1 MNNLDNDFCY
11 SFPAVRGVQA
21 GRPFYIATCPLRI
34 IPKIFIYDE
43 EEVPP
48 ELRAQRTLNKTRI
61 PEMSRYLVD
70 NPDDYVFSAL
80 TASVGNEVSFIE
92 QDGAPNIGTLKV
104 SMNASILI
112 NDGQHRR
119 AAIEEAIKHKP
130 ELGQDNIAIVFY
142 IDEGLHRSQQMFA
155 DLNQHAIRPSSS
167 LSTLYD
173 DRDPGARVAKY
184 LANTAKPFIGFTEM
198 EKSSIPI
205 KSNKIFALSAIK
217 HATRAL
223 LQKGPKDAISEEE
236 KQSALRF
243 WNDINDNMLEWKL
256 VQDKKLAVSEFRQEY
271 LTAHGIALQAIAN
284 VGSLLI
290 QCPEKEQHAK
300 LRLLQKIDW
309 RRSNP
314 EWVKRAMMHGKLSK
328 ASSNIFL
335 TALEIK
341 RQLGLKLHE
350 DDLLK
355 EQDLLAS

>member
-1 MNNLDNDFCY
+1 MDNLENDFCY

-48 ELRAQRTLNKTRI
+48 ELRAQRTLNKSRI

-80 TASVGNEVSFIE
+80 TASVGSEVRFIE
-92 QDGAPNIGTLKV
+92 NDGAPNLGVLKV
-104 SMNASILI
+104 SMNTSILI

-119 AAIEEAIKHKP
+119 AAIEEAIKTKP

-142 IDEGLHRSQQMFA
+142 VDEGLNRSQQMFA

-173 DRDPGARVAKY
+173 DRDPGSRVAKF
-184 LANTAKPFIGFTEM
+184 LARNATPFIGFTEM

-223 LQKGPKDAISEEE
+223 LRKGPKDEISESE
-236 KQSALRF
+236 KETALAF
-243 WNDINDNMLEWKL
+243 WNQLNEQLPEWRL
-256 VQDKKLAVSEFRQEY
+256 VQAKSLPVGEFRQDY
-271 LTAHGIALQAIAN
+271 ITAHGIGLQALAH
-284 VGSLLI
+284 VGRDLLDMSQDARSTALI
-290 QCPEKEQHAK
+290 KLKE
-300 LRLLQKIDW
+300 IDW
-309 RRSNP
+309 RKSNP
-314 EWVKRAMMHGKLSK
+314 IWSQRAMQHGRLSK

-335 TALEIK
+335 TTVEIK
-341 RQLGLKLHE
+341 RQIGLKLTDE
-350 DDLLK
+350 DVSKEKELL
-355 EQDLLAS
+355 SI

>member
-1 MNNLDNDFCY
+1 MNTLDNDFCY

-48 ELRAQRTLNKTRI
+48 ELRAQRTLNKARI

-80 TASVGNEVSFIE
+80 TASVGSEVSFIE
-92 QDGAPNIGTLKV
+92 QENAPNIGTLKV
-104 SMNASILI
+104 SMNTSILI

-142 IDEGLHRSQQMFA
+142 IDEGLNRSQQMFA

-173 DRDPGARVAKY
+173 DRDSGARVAKY
-184 LANTAKPFIGFTEM
+184 LANNAKPFIGFTEM
-198 EKSSIPI
+198 EKGSIPV

-217 HATRAL
+217 LATRAL
-223 LQKGPKDAISEEE
+223 LGKGPKDDFSEDE
-236 KQSALRF
+236 KEFALQF
-243 WNDINDNMLEWKL
+243 WNCINDNMTEWKL

-271 LTAHGIALQAIAN
+271 LTAHGIALQAIAI
-284 VGSLLI
+284 VGNHLLDFA
-290 QCPEKEQHAK
+290 EKERVATLEK
-300 LRLLQKIDW
+300 LNSVNW
-309 RRSNP
+309 RKSNP

-341 RQLGLKLHE
+341 RQLGLELSQ
-350 DDLLK
+350 DDLQK
-355 EQDLLAS
+355 EKDLLDS

>member
-1 MNNLDNDFCY
+1 MTSLDNDFCY

-48 ELRAQRTLNKTRI
+48 ELRAQRTLNKARI

-80 TASVGNEVSFIE
+80 TASVGSDVSFVE
-92 QDGAPNIGTLKV
+92 QDNAPNIGTLKV
-104 SMNASILI
+104 SMNTSILI

-119 AAIEEAIKHKP
+119 AAIEEAIKLKP

-142 IDEGLHRSQQMFA
+142 IDEGLNRSQQMFA

-173 DRDPGARVAKY
+173 ERDPGARVAKY
-184 LANTAKPFIGFTEM
+184 LATSAKPFLGFTEM
-198 EKSSIPI
+198 EKGSIPV

-223 LQKGPKDAISEEE
+223 LAKGPKDDISDDE
-236 KQSALRF
+236 KEVALQF
-243 WNDINDNMLEWKL
+243 WECINDNMTEWLL
-256 VQDKKLAVSEFRQEY
+256 VQEKKLAVSEFRQEY
-271 LTAHGIALQAIAN
+271 LTAHGIALQAIAI
-284 VGSLLI
+284 VGHQLLDF
-290 QCPEKEQHAK
+290 PEDKQIEKIKKFQA
-300 LRLLQKIDW
+300 IDW
-309 RRSNP
+309 RKSNP

-341 RQLGLKLHE
+341 RQLGLDLNQE
-350 DDLLK
+350 DLQKEKDLLNT
-355 EQDLLAS
+355 

>member
-1 MNNLDNDFCY
+1 MNHVDNDFCY

-80 TASVGNEVSFIE
+80 TASVGNEVAFIE
-92 QDGAPNIGTLKV
+92 HENAPNMGMLRV

-119 AAIEEAIKHKP
+119 AAIEEAIKLRP

-142 IDEGLHRSQQMFA
+142 IDEGLRRSQQMFA
-155 DLNQHAIRPSSS
+155 DLNQHAIRPSTS

-173 DRDPGARVAKY
+173 MRDPGARIAKY
-184 LANTAKPFIGFTEM
+184 LANNATPFVGFTEM
-198 EKSSIPI
+198 EKSSIPV

-223 LQKGPKDAISEEE
+223 LHKGPKDEISEEE
-236 KQSALRF
+236 KVMALEF
-243 WNDINDNMLEWKL
+243 WNEINENMPEWKL
-256 VQDKKLAVSEFRQEY
+256 VQEKKLSVSEFRQEY
-271 LTAHGIALQAIAN
+271 LTAHGIALQALAN
-284 VGSLLI
+284 VGSQLI
-290 QCPEKEQHAK
+290 GLAEKERKKILSK
-300 LRLLQKIDW
+300 LRDIDW
-309 RRSNP
+309 RRSNS
-314 EWVKRAMMHGKLSK
+314 EWIKRAMMHGKLSK

-341 RQLGLKLHE
+341 RQLGLQITE
-350 DDLLK
+350 DEITKETELLK
-355 EQDLLAS
+355 

>member
-1 MNNLDNDFCY
+1 MNTLDNDFCY

-80 TASVGNEVSFIE
+80 TASVGSEVSFIE
-92 QDGAPNIGTLKV
+92 QENAPNIGTLKV
-104 SMNASILI
+104 SMNTSILI

-142 IDEGLHRSQQMFA
+142 IDEGLSRSQQMFA

-184 LANTAKPFIGFTEM
+184 LANNAKPFIGFTEM
-198 EKSSIPI
+198 EKGSIPV

-223 LQKGPKDAISEEE
+223 LGKGPKDDITEDE
-236 KQSALRF
+236 KQFALQF
-243 WNDINDNMLEWKL
+243 WNCINDNMAEWQL
-256 VQDKKLAVSEFRQEY
+256 VQDKKLAVGEFRQEY
-271 LTAHGIALQAIAN
+271 LTAHGIALQAIAI
-284 VGSLLI
+284 VGNQLLDFA
-290 QCPEKEQHAK
+290 EKERVATLKK
-300 LRLLQKIDW
+300 LNSVNW
-309 RRSNP
+309 RKSNP

-341 RQLGLKLHE
+341 RQLGLELSQ
-350 DDLLK
+350 DDLQK
-355 EQDLLAS
+355 EKDLLDS

>member
-1 MNNLDNDFCY
+1 MNTLDNDFCY

-80 TASVGNEVSFIE
+80 TASVGNDVSFIE
-92 QDGAPNIGTLKV
+92 QDNAPNIGTLKV

-142 IDEGLHRSQQMFA
+142 IDEGLRRSQQMFA

-184 LANTAKPFIGFTEM
+184 LANTAKPFVGFTEM
-198 EKSSIPI
+198 EKSSIPV

-223 LQKGPKDAISEEE
+223 LKKGPKEEISDEE
-236 KQSALRF
+236 KQLALQF
-243 WNDINDNMLEWKL
+243 WNDINDNMPEWKL

-284 VGSLLI
+284 VGCQLLELTE
-290 QCPEKEQHAK
+290 EKRMPLIAK
-300 LRLLQKIDW
+300 MQNIDW
-309 RRSNP
+309 RKSNR
-314 EWVKRAMMHGKLSK
+314 EWIKRAMMHGKLSK
-328 ASSNIFL
+328 AGSNIFL
-335 TALEIK
+335 TAVEIK
-341 RQLGLKLHE
+341 RQLGLPLE
-350 DDLLK
+350 EEELTK
-355 EQDLLAS
+355 EKDLLAS

>member
-1 MNNLDNDFCY
+1 MNHFDNDFCY

-80 TASVGNEVSFIE
+80 TASVGNEVTFVE
-92 QDGAPNIGTLKV
+92 HENAPNIGMLKV

-119 AAIEEAIKHKP
+119 AAIEEAIKLRP

-142 IDEGLHRSQQMFA
+142 VDEGLRRSQQMFA
-155 DLNQHAIRPSSS
+155 DLNQHAIRPSTS

-173 DRDPGARVAKY
+173 ARDPGSRVAKF
-184 LANTAKPFIGFTEM
+184 LANTATPFVGFTEM
-198 EKSSIPI
+198 EKSSIPV

-223 LQKGPKDAISEEE
+223 LEKGPKDSISDEE
-236 KQSALRF
+236 KEAALEF
-243 WNDINDNMLEWKL
+243 WNEVNENMPEWKL
-256 VQDKKLAVSEFRQEY
+256 VQDKKLSVSEFRQEY
-271 LTAHGIALQAIAN
+271 LTAHGIGLQAIAI
-284 VGSLLI
+284 VGSELL
-290 QCPEKEQHAK
+290 QMPKK
-300 LRLLQKIDW
+300 DRSRFLKKLQKIDW
-309 RRSNP
+309 RRSNS
-314 EWVKRAMMHGKLSK
+314 EWIRRAMMHGKLSK

-341 RQLGLKLHE
+341 RKLGLKLSDE
-350 DDLLK
+350 DIVK
-355 EQDLLAS
+355 ESELLAS

>member
-1 MNNLDNDFCY
+1 MEDFQNDFCY

-61 PEMSRYLVD
+61 PEMCRYLVD

-80 TASVGNEVSFIE
+80 TASVGNEVAFVE
-92 QDGAPNIGTLKV
+92 QEGAPNIGTLKV
-104 SMNASILI
+104 SMSASILI

-119 AAIEEAIKHKP
+119 AAIEEAIKVKP

-142 IDEGLHRSQQMFA
+142 VDEGLRRSQQMFA

-173 DRDPGARVAKY
+173 DRDPGAKVAKY
-184 LANTAKPFIGFTEM
+184 LANKAKPFVGYTEM
-198 EKSSIPI
+198 EKSSIPV

-217 HATRAL
+217 HATRTL
-223 LQKGPKDAISEEE
+223 LQKGPKDDISEDE
-236 KQSALRF
+236 KQLALRF
-243 WNDINDNMLEWKL
+243 WELINDSMPEWKL
-256 VQDKKLAVSEFRQEY
+256 VQDKKLAVAEFRQEY

-284 VGSLLI
+284 VGSQLLEYSESDI
-290 QCPEKEQHAK
+290 QLK
-300 LRLLQKIDW
+300 LNMLAKIDW
-309 RRSNP
+309 RKSNP
-314 EWVKRAMMHGKLSK
+314 EWTKRAMMHGKLSK

-341 RQLGLKLHE
+341 RQIGLQLSN
-350 DDLLK
+350 DDLQK
-355 EQDLLAS
+355 EKDLLAP

>member
-1 MNNLDNDFCY
+1 MTSLDNDFCY

-48 ELRAQRTLNKTRI
+48 ELRAQRTLNKARI

-80 TASVGNEVSFIE
+80 TASVGNDVAFVE
-92 QDGAPNIGTLKV
+92 QENAPNIGTLKV
-104 SMNASILI
+104 SMNTSILI

-119 AAIEEAIKHKP
+119 AAIEEAIKLKP

-142 IDEGLHRSQQMFA
+142 IDEGLNRSQQMFA

-173 DRDPGARVAKY
+173 ERDPGARVAKY
-184 LANTAKPFIGFTEM
+184 LATSAKPFIGFTEM
-198 EKSSIPI
+198 EKGSIPI

-223 LQKGPKDAISEEE
+223 LQKGPKDEISGEE
-236 KQSALRF
+236 KQRALKF
-243 WNDINDNMLEWKL
+243 WNDINDNMPEWKL

-271 LTAHGIALQAIAN
+271 LSAHGIALQAIAN
-284 VGSLLI
+284 VGSQLLNCSD
-290 QCPEKEQHAK
+290 QEQQAMFQ
-300 LRLLQKIDW
+300 RMRNIDW
-309 RRSNP
+309 RKSNP
-314 EWVKRAMMHGKLSK
+314 EWIKRAMMHGKLSK

-341 RQLGLKLHE
+341 RQLGLKLLE
-350 DDLLK
+350 EDLLK
-355 EQDLLAS
+355 EKDLLAS

>member
-1 MNNLDNDFCY
+1 MDNLDNEFCY
-11 SFPAVRGVQA
+11 NFPAVRGVQA

-43 EEVPP
+43 EEVPA
-48 ELRAQRTLNKTRI
+48 ELRAQRTLNKARI

-80 TASVGNEVSFIE
+80 TASVGSEVRFVE
-92 QDGAPNIGTLKV
+92 QNGAANMGMLRV

-119 AAIEEAIKHKP
+119 AAIEEAIKTKP

-142 IDEGLHRSQQMFA
+142 VDEGLNRSQQMFA

-167 LSTLYD
+167 LATLYD
-173 DRDPGARVAKY
+173 DRDPSSRVAVF
-184 LANTAKPFIGFTEM
+184 LAQNATPFIGFTEM

-223 LQKGPKDAISEEE
+223 LRKGPKDDISEDE
-236 KQSALRF
+236 KQTALKF
-243 WNDINDNMLEWKL
+243 WNQLNNQMNEWQL
-256 VQDKKLAVSEFRQEY
+256 VQAKTLSVNEFRQEY
-271 LTAHGIALQAIAN
+271 ITAHGIGLQALAN
-284 VGSLLI
+284 VGKELLELPTKSRNKAI
-290 QCPEKEQHAK
+290 NK
-300 LRLLQKIDW
+300 LKAIDW
-309 RRSNP
+309 RKSNST
-314 EWVKRAMMHGKLSK
+314 WSTRAMQHGRLSK

-335 TALEIK
+335 TTIEIK
-341 RQLGLKLHE
+341 RQIGLKLADDDVAKEHE
-350 DDLLK
+350 LMNL
-355 EQDLLAS
+355 

>member
-1 MNNLDNDFCY
+1 MNTLDNDFCY

-80 TASVGNEVSFIE
+80 TASVGNDVSFIE
-92 QDGAPNIGTLKV
+92 HESAPNIGTLKV

-142 IDEGLHRSQQMFA
+142 IDEGLRRSQQMFA

-184 LANTAKPFIGFTEM
+184 LANTANPFIGFTEM
-198 EKSSIPI
+198 EKSSIPV

-223 LQKGPKDAISEEE
+223 LQKGPKEEISEEE
-236 KQSALRF
+236 KQLALQF
-243 WNDINDNMLEWKL
+243 WNDINDNMPEWKL

-284 VGSLLI
+284 VGCQLLESTENERKALI
-290 QCPEKEQHAK
+290 KKMQN
-300 LRLLQKIDW
+300 IDW
-309 RRSNP
+309 RKSNR
-314 EWVKRAMMHGKLSK
+314 EWIKRAMMHGKLSK
-328 ASSNIFL
+328 AGSNIFL
-335 TALEIK
+335 TAVEIK
-341 RQLGLKLHE
+341 RQLGLPLDEE
-350 DDLLK
+350 DLTK
-355 EQDLLAS
+355 EKDLLAS